1 MFKYLKACVGAV
13 IAITSTLSMAGCNP
27 KEEDSQQP
35 TKYGSVPVMY
45 CNYQFNQ
52 FYSEMCFKNIDYYDR
67 IHGNPM
73 SSHYVDEGNPV
84 FSENE
89 EKFREDL
96 IYAAE
101 TCCKSAKPKAMEQ
114 NEVYCADRGTLP
126 HHSSDC
132 LPYIQCIEEALARP
146 DVKQCPSDTADS
158 APQDVIEE
166 QNAK

>member
-1 MFKYLKACVGAV
+1 MQHREFGRIIILVELSDMFKYLKACVGAV

-96 IYAAE
+96 IYGKRSIME
-101 TCCKSAKPKAMEQ
+101 RIDKKGGISRLSYFILNCFCIPSAH
-114 NEVYCADRGTLP
+114 G
-126 HHSSDC
+126 
-132 LPYIQCIEEALARP
+132 I
-146 DVKQCPSDTADS
+146 
-158 APQDVIEE
+158 
-166 QNAK
+166 